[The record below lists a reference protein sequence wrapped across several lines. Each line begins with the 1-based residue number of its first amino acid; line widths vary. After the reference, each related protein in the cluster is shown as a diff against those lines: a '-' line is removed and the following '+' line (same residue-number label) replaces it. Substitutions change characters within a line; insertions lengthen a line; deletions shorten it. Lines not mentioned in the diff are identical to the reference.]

1 MEITSNY
8 SITNLFA
15 SKQIKIYVDNTH
27 TFGIVVKSIR
37 DFIEDDDWHTTY
49 RLMARDLLEWRELF
63 QQQIQYDEPLYY
75 LQVLMFQ
82 LGAYKQ
88 YAKVAGNI
96 EKYLKEIIPGVK
108 INGKEK
114 TWEINGVTITPEI
127 WNYVVYLLKLTCGEK
142 VQKPRI
148 FESAEEKAFFI
159 KQQEMENRIKK
170 IKRNANDKKEGGEDQ
185 LMKKILAISYSFPH
199 LSFDYLF
206 DQTMAQIHW
215 LATYAAQEVSYRVS
229 SQAYAA
235 GNLKKGSKLDFFIK

>member
-8 SITNLFA
+8 SITNLFL
-15 SKQIKIYVDNTH
+15 SKKIRIYIDGVF
-27 TFGIVVKSIR
+27 TFCINVKSIR
-37 DFIEDDDWHTTY
+37 DLIEDENWHRTY
-49 RLMARDLLEWRELF
+49 QLITRDLLDWRDSF
-63 QQQIQYDEPLYY
+63 ANQIQYDEQLYY
-75 LQVLMFQ
+75 VQVITFQ

-88 YAKVAGNI
+88 YTQIANDI
-96 EKYLKEIIPGVK
+96 NKYIQEIIPEVK
-108 INGKEK
+108 INNKDK
-114 TWEINGVTITPEI
+114 KWEVNGVTITPEI

-170 IKRNANDKKEGGEDQ
+170 IKRNANDKKEGGEDI
-185 LMKKILAISYSFPH
+185 LIKNMLAITYSFPH

-215 LATYAAQEVSYRVS
+215 LATYAAQEVSYRVNA
-229 SQAYAA
+229 QAFAA

>member
-8 SITNLFA
+8 SITNLFL
-15 SKQIKIYVDNTH
+15 SKKIRIYINGVFAFCIKI
-27 TFGIVVKSIR
+27 KSIR
-37 DFIEDDDWHTTY
+37 DLIEDENWHKTY
-49 RLMARDLLEWRELF
+49 QLITRDLLDWRDSF
-63 QQQIQYDEPLYY
+63 ANQIQYDEQLYY
-75 LQVLMFQ
+75 VQVITFQ

-88 YAKVAGNI
+88 YAHIANDI
-96 EKYLKEIIPGVK
+96 NKYIQEIIPEVK
-108 INGKEK
+108 INNKDK
-114 TWEINGVTITPEI
+114 KWEVNGVTITPEI

-185 LMKKILAISYSFPH
+185 LMKNMLAITYSFPH

-215 LATYAAQEVSYRVS
+215 LAKYAAQEVSYRVNA
-229 SQAYAA
+229 QAFAA